1 MTAQLQPEE
10 VEAEARRLVGVAAA
24 AGVEMR
30 LLGGLAVRAHCA
42 PGALGPTRTY
52 SDIDVVTDSGL
63 AAVEP
68 VMREARY
75 EPFTRF
81 NALHGH
87 SRAIFYSDEER
98 LKVDVFLGSFSMC
111 HTVPLRGRLDADTPT
126 VPLAEL
132 LLTKLQIVELNEK
145 DMLDLGALLAEH
157 PVGSGDE
164 ETIDGDRVAAI
175 CSADWG
181 LEHTIERNLE
191 RLGGEI
197 SRLRGADADV
207 VRERIER
214 LREQIASHPKTRKW
228 RMRALVGE
236 RMPWFEEP
244 DEVADEH

>member
-1 MTAQLQPEE
+1 MTGAGSRAAVALRAA
-10 VEAEARRLVGVAAA
+10 AEASTKTAMKGK
-24 AGVEMR
+24 EMKR
-30 LLGGLAVRAHCA
+30 ISIGTWAFGAYSEA
-42 PGALGPTRTY
+42 PLDFP
-52 SDIDVVTDSGL
+52 VV
-63 AAVEP
+63 
-68 VMREARY
+68 
-75 EPFTRF
+75 
-81 NALHGH
+81 
-87 SRAIFYSDEER
+87 
-98 LKVDVFLGSFSMC
+98 
-111 HTVPLRGRLDADTPT
+111 LDR
-126 VPLAEL
+126 
-132 LLTKLQIVELNEK
+132 
-145 DMLDLGALLAEH
+145 LAEH

-191 RLGGEI
+191 RLGGEA

-207 VRERIER
+207 VRERIEH

>member
-1 MTAQLQPEE
+1 MKAELTPSE
-10 VEAEARRLVGVAAA
+10 VEAEARRLVSMADS

-30 LLGGLAVRAHCA
+30 LLGGLAIRAHCA
-42 PGALGPTRTY
+42 DGALGPNRTY
-52 SDIDVVTDSGL
+52 SDIDLVSAAGL
-63 AAVEP
+63 PAVEP
-68 VMREARY
+68 VMKAAEY
-75 EPFTRF
+75 EPFVRF

-87 SRAIFYSDEER
+87 SRAIFYGADDQ

-111 HTVPLRGRLDADTPT
+111 HTVPLRDRLDADALT

-164 ETIDGDRVAAI
+164 ETIDGERVAVL
-175 CSADWG
+175 CSSDWG

-191 RLGGEI
+191 RLHKEI
-197 SRLRGADADV
+197 ARLREPDAATVRQRIDGL
-207 VRERIER
+207 RERI
-214 LREQIASHPKTRKW
+214 AAHPKTRKW
-228 RMRALVGE
+228 RMRALIGE
-236 RMPWFEEP
+236 RIPWYEEP